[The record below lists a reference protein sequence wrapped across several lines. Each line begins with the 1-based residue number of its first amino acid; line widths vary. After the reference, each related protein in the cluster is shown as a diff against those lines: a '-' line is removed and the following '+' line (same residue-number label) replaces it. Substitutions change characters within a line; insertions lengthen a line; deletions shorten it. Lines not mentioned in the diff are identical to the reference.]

1 MNEFNLENWGYTM
14 LDFLLMVVV
23 LEHVLVAIK
32 AAISYAYGDLPE
44 SIKDEQRVRNTLTEK
59 FKKEY

>member
-1 MNEFNLENWGYTM
+1 MR
-14 LDFLLMVVV
+14 DFLLMVVV

-44 SIKDEQRVRNTLTEK
+44 SIMDEQRVRSTLIEK
-59 FKKEY
+59 FKKEHSQYEKKRQE